1 MPDFEHTI
9 SDYRTTHHA
18 HLHRLSTRVSQPPS
32 SPCLCCC
39 PSTVMRVSEWVSGI
53 CRWRFEGLGRCSPS
67 REATFS
73 SAWFHSVCLS
83 ALLVSWAGA
92 FINSL
97 HTTLFSLIL
106 GIVDDLLQKTV
117 CCLSPFVSI
126 LFCLLFWLVRPE
138 CTFYASE
145 SSKKQA
151 TPCIPVENR
160 GESSNQKRHD
170 PKSDISLTGVV
181 NIGPFL
187 LSPSSL

>member
-1 MPDFEHTI
+1 M
-9 SDYRTTHHA
+9 
-18 HLHRLSTRVSQPPS
+18 
-32 SPCLCCC
+32 
-39 PSTVMRVSEWVSGI
+39 
-53 CRWRFEGLGRCSPS
+53 
-67 REATFS
+67 
-73 SAWFHSVCLS
+73 
-83 ALLVSWAGA
+83 
-92 FINSL
+92 
-97 HTTLFSLIL
+97 
-106 GIVDDLLQKTV
+106 DDLLQKTV

-181 NIGPFL
+181 NIGPFFLFFYASQTLHIFFSLSSFCIPFTWEIYISKEVISPPPTRPPLARPL
-187 LSPSSL
+187 LTRPPLRPLPVIFPRVFAC